1 MEYVI
6 GAILAVIVLIIV
18 GLLLRKRLYDS
29 VDYYESWKL
38 DIMNRNVASELAK
51 VKELNLEGETKE
63 KFEQWK
69 NKWETILTVE
79 LGKVEELLYDTENAA
94 DRYSFP
100 AAKKCMKQMEEILHA
115 VEKKIETILAEL
127 NELLE
132 IEQSNREE
140 VEQLEP
146 KLNELRK
153 ILSQNRYQ
161 YDRADV
167 RFEVEF
173 DEIQKELALYK
184 ELVAEGNYIQST
196 EVVDQVKKRLEALQQ
211 ELEEFPALYKLC
223 RQGLPT
229 QLDELYKGLNEMKA
243 EGYWIDHLDLE
254 KEIKEFQAQ
263 LIDLVRA
270 LEKESTNKVKE
281 VVPEIEERVKE
292 MYLLLEKEAL
302 AKNFV
307 ESKMP
312 SYERALENFE
322 VQFLHTKS
330 EVAQLKQAYYFE
342 DSDLEKYMS
351 LEKMVTQLQEQ
362 LKTFAQKVEKNNSA
376 HSKLRTE
383 LEQGFQQLENIVE
396 EHQDFKSRIQN
407 LRKDEVEARAQLQSM
422 SDDIFKT
429 NRKLRNSN
437 LPGVPNFIWSM
448 IEEATEK
455 NELVLQALDNQPL
468 DILEVQKSLA
478 EAKSSVMSAIENT
491 NMMLE
496 QAYLTE
502 QVIQYANRYRSSN
515 PSLAAKLLEAEQLF
529 RKAEYELAL
538 ENAAN
543 AIEEIEPG
551 ALKKIEKHQEMTV
564 S

>member
-100 AAKKCMKQMEEILHA
+100 AAKKCMKQMEEILQA

-173 DEIQKELALYK
+173 DEIQKELTLYK

-263 LIDLVRA
+263 LIDLVHA

-281 VVPEIEERVKE
+281 MVPEIEERVKE

>member
-173 DEIQKELALYK
+173 DEIQKELTLYK

-263 LIDLVRA
+263 LIDLVHT
-270 LEKESTNKVKE
+270 LEKESTDKVKE
-281 VVPEIEERVKE
+281 MVPEIEERVKE

-383 LEQGFQQLENIVE
+383 LEQGFQQLEKIVE

-502 QVIQYANRYRSSN
+502 QVIQYANRYRSSY